1 MSDFDSAVTS
11 AVQHSFL
18 AAVDKGLLSKIVSRA
33 RACEISAG
41 RVFIDHSRPNRCGV
55 IVSGRAR
62 VYALGRDG
70 AQITV
75 RRVSRG
81 AAVGVRAMTGT
92 PNALRVVAETDVE
105 FLELDAATVLA
116 GAQKDVS
123 LAWAIA
129 REVSLRLC
137 DTEDMLQSGVG
148 LSVMERVAR
157 ALLDMAG
164 ELDGAVVVSQEALAE
179 RVGSSR
185 ESVGKTVRDLEARG
199 LIQLSRRRLQV
210 LDATTLA
217 SVAARD

>member
-1 MSDFDSAVTS
+1 
-11 AVQHSFL
+11 
-18 AAVDKGLLSKIVSRA
+18 
-33 RACEISAG
+33 
-41 RVFIDHSRPNRCGV
+41 
-55 IVSGRAR
+55 
-62 VYALGRDG
+62 
-70 AQITV
+70 
-75 RRVSRG
+75 
-81 AAVGVRAMTGT
+81 MTGT